1 MPDQSPDAMR
11 RVRISVPE
19 SDQVTLDWM
28 SEQYNISVAVR
39 QLVRQHVSQ
48 HGTGDIFSLPMQKS
62 PASAPTQEQEA
73 PQPAGEKPQERQPSR
88 ATEQPESPPED
99 DSYDMDALM
108 NG

>member
-48 HGTGDIFSLPMQKS
+48 HGTGDIFSLPMQKAS
-62 PASAPTQEQEA
+62 ASAPAQEQEA
-73 PQPAGEKPQERQPSR
+73 PRPAGKEEPERQSSR
-88 ATEQPESPPED
+88 TTEQPESPPQDE
-99 DSYDMDALM
+99 SYDMDALM